1 MGLLSNIASGF
12 AGGRP
17 ARRQPS
23 TSSIRHKGFTLIEV
37 MVVVAII
44 GIIAAI
50 ALPNYSDYVIRGK
63 IPDATSILATKR
75 VQLEQFFQDNRTYV
89 AAPACVADSTS
100 SQYFDFSCPA
110 ANLSATT
117 FTLQAAGKGTMAG
130 FAYTIDQAATKT
142 STITASGW
150 AATST
155 ACWITK
161 KGGAC

>member
-1 MGLLSNIASGF
+1 M
-12 AGGRP
+12 
-17 ARRQPS
+17 RR
-23 TSSIRHKGFTLIEV
+23 KGFTLIEV

-50 ALPNYSDYVIRGK
+50 ALPSYSDYVIRGK

-75 VQLEQFFQDNRTYV
+75 VQLEQFFLDNRTYL

-100 SQYFDFSCPA
+100 SQYFDFSCTVQT
-110 ANLSATT
+110 ATA

-130 FAYTIDQAATKT
+130 FAYTIDQAPTKT

-155 ACWITK
+155 ACWISK

>member
-1 MGLLSNIASGF
+1 MGLLFETVSGF
-12 AGGRP
+12 DDARL
-17 ARRQPS
+17 ARRQPL
-23 TSSIRHKGFTLIEV
+23 TSAMQHKGFTLIEV

-44 GIIAAI
+44 GILAAV

-89 AAPACVADSTS
+89 GAPACVADSAS
-100 SQYFDFSCPA
+100 SQHFDFSCTVQT
-110 ANLSATT
+110 ATA
-117 FTLQAAGKGTMAG
+117 FTVQAAGKGTMAG
-130 FAYTIDQAATKT
+130 FAYTIDQAPTKT
-142 STITASGW
+142 STITAGAW
-150 AATST
+150 ASTST